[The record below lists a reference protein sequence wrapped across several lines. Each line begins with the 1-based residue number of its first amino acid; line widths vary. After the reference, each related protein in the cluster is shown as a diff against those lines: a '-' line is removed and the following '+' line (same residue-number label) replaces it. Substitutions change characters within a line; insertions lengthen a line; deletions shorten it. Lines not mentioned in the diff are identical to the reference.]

1 MAQEEEVLGKAYD
14 SGLMRRLLTY
24 LRPYRWQV
32 TIALA
37 SIIFKS
43 GADVLGPYLV
53 KVAVDRY
60 LAPIPSAASGLWSWL
75 SPNPKQGV
83 AQIALIYLG
92 LLTFTFILEFLQTYF
107 MQWTGQKIMFDLRSQ
122 IFRHLQ
128 RMHVAF
134 YDKNPV
140 GRLVTRV
147 TTDVDAL
154 NEMFTSGVVSIFED
168 FFVLVGILG
177 IMLCMNWKLALIT
190 FAVLPF
196 IMVATKIFRDKV
208 RDSYRRIRVAIARI
222 NSYLQEHVSGMMVL
236 QLFNRERKAY
246 ARFSEINRSHMDAYK
261 DAILAYACYYPVVDF
276 FSAVAI
282 ACVIWYGGLDV
293 LAKHQVASVAIE
305 FRRPLL
311 ISPHLVP
318 TVASLGVLIAFMQ
331 YAQRFFRPIMDFSE
345 KYNILQSA
353 MAASERIFK
362 LLDSPVDIV
371 SPAIVKKP
379 EGPGRIEF
387 DHVWFAY
394 RDQQKEHGETTAA
407 PASPARSAAAPDRGD
422 VATAAAGPSISTGD
436 NGAGGSSELDWVLRD
451 VSFSIEPG
459 ETIAVVGHTGAGKT
473 TLISLLLRF
482 YDVQKGAVR
491 IDGVDVKEMDLADL
505 RRRFGVVLQ
514 DPFLFTGTIGGNI
527 RLGTERIQ
535 DENVARAA
543 ADVNLAEFIHT
554 LPNGFNEEVRE
565 RGSTLSTG
573 QKQLIS
579 FARALAHEPNI
590 LILDEATSSVDTETE
605 FRVRDALA
613 RMVEGR
619 TSLIIAHRLSTIQRA
634 DKIIVMHK
642 GRVREMGTH
651 QELLAQR
658 GIYYKLYQLQYK
670 DQEIDATQA
679 PSPANANPSTV
690 SADD

>member
-1 MAQEEEVLGKAYD
+1 MAHEEEILGKAYD
-14 SGLMRRLLTY
+14 SRLMRRLLTY
-24 LRPYRWQV
+24 LHPYRWQV
-32 TIALA
+32 TIAIV
-37 SIIFKS
+37 SIILKS
-43 GADVLGPYLV
+43 FCDVLGPYLV

-60 LAPIPSAASGLWSWL
+60 LAPVNGSTSGLWSWL
-75 SPNPKQGV
+75 SPRPLDGI
-83 AQIALIYLG
+83 AQISSIYFG
-92 LLTFTFILEFLQTYF
+92 LLILTFVFEFLQTYF
-107 MQWTGQKIMFDLRSQ
+107 MQWTGQKVMFDLRSQ

-168 FFVLVGILG
+168 FFVLIGILG

-196 IMVATKIFRDKV
+196 IVVATKLFRDKV
-208 RDSYRRIRVAIARI
+208 RDSYRRIRTAIARI
-222 NSYLQEHVSGMMVL
+222 NSYLQEHVSGMVVL

-246 ARFSEINRSHMDAYK
+246 QRFSEINRSHMDAFK
-261 DAILAYACYYPVVDF
+261 DAIMAYSVYYPVVDF

-282 ACVIWYGGLDV
+282 ACVIWFGGGDIMRHV
-293 LAKHQVASVAIE
+293 EVTSVAFSVE
-305 FRRPLL
+305 PHFG
-311 ISPHLVP
+311 PHLGSDF
-318 TVASLGVLIAFMQ
+318 ASLGVLIAFTQ

-362 LLDSPVDIV
+362 LLDTPVEIV
-371 SPAIVKKP
+371 SPAVTKRP

-394 RDQQKEHGETTAA
+394 RDTPAESSDGASGTARVGTGLRTVQAEQSSAGSLPGNGNAA
-407 PASPARSAAAPDRGD
+407 P
-422 VATAAAGPSISTGD
+422 
-436 NGAGGSSELDWVLRD
+436 DWVLRD
-451 VSFSIEPG
+451 VTFAIDPG
-459 ETIAVVGHTGAGKT
+459 ETVAVVGHTGAGKT

-482 YDVQKGAVR
+482 YDVPRGAIR
-491 IDGVDVKEMDLADL
+491 IDGVDVKEMDLSDL
-505 RRRFGVVLQ
+505 RSRFGVVLQ

-527 RLGTERIQ
+527 RLGTGRIR
-535 DENVARAA
+535 DEHVAKAA
-543 ADVNLAEFIHT
+543 EDVNLGDFIRA
-554 LPNGFNEEVRE
+554 LPKGFDEEVRE

-579 FARALAHEPNI
+579 FARALAHEPKI

-605 FRVRDALA
+605 FKVRDALG

-619 TSLIIAHRLSTIQRA
+619 TSLIIAHRLSTVQRA

-642 GRVREMGTH
+642 GQLREMGTH

-658 GIYYKLYQLQYK
+658 GIYFKLYQLQYK
-670 DQEIDATQA
+670 DQELNGA
-679 PSPANANPSTV
+679 PAPTPANAEVNA